1 MCPAALVP
9 CPHATR
15 GCPTI
20 TPRSSLSTH
29 LETCPFEALAGY
41 FTTSDARWRAVED
54 RFEQMNERNAQLST
68 EVNLLRSELR
78 NVRGNLSVARQSL
91 GSMWRQ
97 NVDEWYGPPVR
108 PVERER
114 ATPGMDPENEGG
126 QLPRT
131 TSSLGPAPRIHT
143 PPPLPGPGHDPSA
156 RPSESESESE
166 NDDYIPPEIEPESL
180 SPLAPEHPNVT
191 PRAAADMNAAT
202 GRNLFTPSFGSHQSF
217 ADWAFNRL
225 STTSPISAA
234 GLDEVIAGLRSVLI
248 HLAAGLDTME
258 RRNEV

>member
-9 CPHATR
+9 CPHAHR

-20 TPRSSLSTH
+20 TPRSSLSAH

-41 FTTSDARWRAVED
+41 FTTNDARWRAMEE
-54 RFEQMNERNAQLST
+54 RFEQINERNAQLSS
-68 EVNLLRSELR
+68 EVNLLRGELR

-91 GSMWRQ
+91 GSMWRH

-108 PVERER
+108 PVEDGR
-114 ATPGMDPENEGG
+114 ATPGVDRQNEDG
-126 QLPRT
+126 QIPRT
-131 TSSLGPAPRIHT
+131 PSYLGLAPRIRT
-143 PPPLPGPGHDPSA
+143 PPPLPGLDPSP
-156 RPSESESESE
+156 RPPESESESES
-166 NDDYIPPEIEPESL
+166 DDDFPREIEPESF
-180 SPLAPEHPNVT
+180 SPPAPEHSNVT
-191 PRAAADMNAAT
+191 PRAAADMNAAA

>member
-1 MCPAALVP
+1 M
-9 CPHATR
+9 
-15 GCPTI
+15 
-20 TPRSSLSTH
+20 
-29 LETCPFEALAGY
+29 EE
-41 FTTSDARWRAVED
+41 
-54 RFEQMNERNAQLST
+54 RFERMNERNAQLST

-108 PVERER
+108 PVGDER
-114 ATPGMDPENEGG
+114 AAPETQAEQRQSQTGQTPSIPSY
-126 QLPRT
+126 LSVP
-131 TSSLGPAPRIHT
+131 LRIPT
-143 PPPLPGPGHDPSA
+143 PPPFPRLDLSP
-156 RPSESESESE
+156 RPSESEGESES
-166 NDDYIPPEIEPESL
+166 DDDIPREIEGSPH
-180 SPLAPEHPNVT
+180 SPLASDHPNVT

-234 GLDEVIAGLRSVLI
+234 GLDVVIAGLRSVLI